1 MRKPSWSCLG
11 ALLMALMFQASV
23 EVHGCS
29 LDNPCKDSTT
39 AESLLECIKSCSM
52 DSSNILEYRGIAQNE
67 LKRTTNYSHKKY
79 KQRDIHSGSIS
90 SDGRNVNQK
99 RQELIQG
106 DFLDLF
112 SPGVRGEDKEVQEE
126 GLSLIR
132 PARQLDNKRSYS
144 MEHFR
149 WGKPVGK
156 KRRPV
161 KVYPNGVEE
170 ESTESHS
177 TDFRRDLP
185 MKIDYLEDSE
195 SIVDRR
201 EDTMEDIDKKKKKE
215 PVKIY
220 RNGVEEES
228 TESPLPMSMN
238 YPEVSELI
246 FYRGKEADENKER
259 YKMEHFR
266 WGKPLTKKRRPVK
279 VYHRITKEE
288 SAESHPMNFR
298 RDLPTNMNYPEV
310 SELIVNRGENTVEDT
325 DKNKKNKRGYN
336 MEHFW
341 WGTSP
346 RNKRYGGFMVS
357 EKSHTP
363 LMTLFRN
370 AIIKNAPDKGQ

>member
-1 MRKPSWSCLG
+1 MWKPSWSCLG

-23 EVHGCS
+23 EAHGCS
-29 LDNPCKDSTT
+29 LDNLCKDSMT
-39 AESLLECIKSCSM
+39 AKSLLECIKSCSV

-90 SDGRNVNQK
+90 SDGGNVNQK

-112 SPGVRGEDKEVQEE
+112 SPGVQGEDKEVQGE

-132 PARQLDNKRSYS
+132 PARQLNNKRSYS

-156 KRRPV
+156 KKRPV
-161 KVYPNGVEE
+161 KGKPSGME
-170 ESTESHS
+170 ESAESHS
-177 TDFRRDLP
+177 MNLRRDLP
-185 MKIDYLEDSE
+185 MNMDYSE
-195 SIVDRR
+195 GSELIVDRE

-215 PVKIY
+215 PVMIY
-220 RNGVEEES
+220 SNEVKEES
-228 TESPLPMSMN
+228 AESLFPMSMD
-238 YPEVSELI
+238 YPEVSALV
-246 FYRGKEADENKER
+246 YPRGKFANENKES
-259 YKMEHFR
+259 YKMGRFR
-266 WGKPLTKKRRPVK
+266 WETPLIKKKRPVK
-279 VYHRITKEE
+279 VYRSMTKEE
-288 SAESHPMNFR
+288 SAESHPMNFK
-298 RDLPTNMNYPEV
+298 RDLPLNMNYPEV

-325 DKNKKNKRGYN
+325 DENKKNKRGYN

-341 WGTSP
+341 WNTSP